1 MDKIMKP
8 ATWILMIMVMVL
20 SITGCTKKNNL
31 TGNNWSNVSSKTV
44 EDEIGITNGFSFPA
58 DTLSAISGSELKL
71 LSGDYLGT
79 QAVAY
84 LRYIGM
90 PRQSEID
97 VCDVDSSFV
106 KLMLVKRSPV
116 SRNPLKLRLYKINGA
131 WNDTLSVM
139 SNMEYIQGTEMV
151 VPDSISVFGKE
162 LKIPLSQEAIKA
174 WETNADSTGWNLAVK
189 VVDAGYVE
197 FRSREST
204 VGAELNIRYRKTGE
218 TSFGVFNSRPVKD
231 SYTIE
236 GAQEIANP
244 IWKLNNAKATRLFI
258 KWEPRNALF
267 TDNDGSQLSEIEI
280 KRLTINKAVIVLH
293 VKNNTY
299 YTAGTPYNIFAY
311 NLKRDSISLAS
322 PPRIADYETLV
333 YTPYSTGTISGD
345 SLEVDITPLVQAYVS
360 GDRQAKGISIQSL
373 HERQNFG
380 ELEFYDFACIA
391 PDTKRP
397 KVRITYTPP
406 YLKQ

>member
-8 ATWILMIMVMVL
+8 AIWVLLTALMVI

-31 TGNNWSNVSSKTV
+31 TGNNFSNVSARTV
-44 EDEIGITNGFSFPA
+44 VDDIGITDGFSFPA
-58 DTLSAISGSELKL
+58 DTLRAISGSELKL
-71 LSGDYLGT
+71 LSGDYQGT
-79 QAVAY
+79 EAVAY
-84 LRYIGM
+84 LRYIGL

-97 VCDVDSSFV
+97 VCDADSCYV

-116 SRNPLKLRLYKINGA
+116 SRNPLKLRLYKINGV

-139 SNMEYIQGTEMV
+139 SNMQYIQGTEIT

-162 LKIPLSQEAIKA
+162 LKFALAPEVVKA
-174 WETNADSTGWNLAVK
+174 WETNADSTGWNFAVK
-189 VVDAGYVE
+189 VENEGFVE
-197 FRSREST
+197 IRSREST
-204 VGAELNIRYRKTGE
+204 VGAELNLRYRKVGENTFTVYNTRPIKDDYTLTG
-218 TSFGVFNSRPVKD
+218 TPD
-231 SYTIE
+231 
-236 GAQEIANP
+236 IASP
-244 IWKLNNAKATRLFI
+244 AWKLNNARATRMFI

-267 TDNDGSQLSEIEI
+267 TDNDGTQLTDNEI

-293 VKNNTY
+293 AKTNIY
-299 YTAGTPYNIFAY
+299 YTAGNPYNIFAY
-311 NLKRDSISLAS
+311 NLIRDSISLAN
-322 PPRIADYETLV
+322 PPRTADYETLV
-333 YTPYSTGTISGD
+333 YTPFSTGSVTGD

-380 ELEFYDFACIA
+380 EIEFYDFSCLT
-391 PDTKRP
+391 PTTKRP
-397 KVRITYTPP
+397 YVRITYTPP